1 MEVVA
6 AVEAGVAGSNHRCTL
21 GSWKFHDPDIA
32 VAVAAVVAAAVAA
45 VIAAAAAA
53 AVALHRRIDAAA
65 YRESYESTCAASY
78 YPTHQNTFFCI

>member
-1 MEVVA
+1 
-6 AVEAGVAGSNHRCTL
+6 L

-32 VAVAAVVAAAVAA
+32 VAADVAAVVAAAA
-45 VIAAAAAA
+45 VIAAAAA

-78 YPTHQNTFFCI
+78 YPTHQNTFFVFN

>member
-32 VAVAAVVAAAVAA
+32 AAADVVAAAAA
-45 VIAAAAAA
+45 VIAAAAA

-78 YPTHQNTFFCI
+78 YPTHQNTFFVFN

>member
-32 VAVAAVVAAAVAA
+32 AAADVVAAAA
-45 VIAAAAAA
+45 VIAAAAA

-78 YPTHQNTFFCI
+78 YPTHQNTFFVFN